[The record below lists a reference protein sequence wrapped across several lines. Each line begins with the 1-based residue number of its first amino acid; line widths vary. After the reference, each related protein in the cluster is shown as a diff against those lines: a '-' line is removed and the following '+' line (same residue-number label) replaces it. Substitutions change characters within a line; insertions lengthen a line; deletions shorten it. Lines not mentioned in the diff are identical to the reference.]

1 MDETYS
7 KRGIIVYIKVLN
19 RENHDPLFMINVYI
33 RNWNIY
39 KSQIRYYNSAYRNY
53 PVFITTKQNM
63 EIYNTEIEDFLM
75 DESSATAGFF
85 TAWNLARLNN
95 IKI

>member
-1 MDETYS
+1 
-7 KRGIIVYIKVLN
+7 
-19 RENHDPLFMINVYI
+19 
-33 RNWNIY
+33 
-39 KSQIRYYNSAYRNY
+39 
-53 PVFITTKQNM
+53 M